1 MLAFVAALRAR
12 DFGALGPLLTPPPL
26 AERGL
31 RNVPPDVDVL
41 VALAQAEPD
50 VLGARMTGGGC
61 GGAVLFLTT
70 AGRAYGIG
78 IRLVDVYRATTGR
91 LGSLLVPA
99 AGS

>member
-1 MLAFVAALRAR
+1 
-12 DFGALGPLLTPPPL
+12 
-26 AERGL
+26 
-31 RNVPPDVDVL
+31 
-41 VALAQAEPD
+41 
-50 VLGARMTGGGC
+50 MTGGGC